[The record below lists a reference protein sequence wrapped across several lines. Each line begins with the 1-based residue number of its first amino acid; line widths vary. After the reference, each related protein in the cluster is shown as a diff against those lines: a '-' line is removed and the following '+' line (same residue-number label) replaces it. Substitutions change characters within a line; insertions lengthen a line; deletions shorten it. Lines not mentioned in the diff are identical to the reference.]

1 MDHSGADHPT
11 AACDRSEGGRG
22 RVSGRRQHFTE
33 EHQVAFILHP
43 TNVLKIG
50 GTVLILLGLFG
61 LTGVA
66 GFQWFHLTAGE
77 NVAHIALGIVG
88 LAVAFGTSDVRV
100 HRGLVAVLAIT
111 GIGFGLLGF
120 ALPSGG
126 ALVNGAFQ
134 MPNLG
139 VANLE
144 NPADNLLHIVVGI
157 WTGASA
163 LWGRAQMAM
172 AEARA

>member
-1 MDHSGADHPT
+1 M
-11 AACDRSEGGRG
+11 
-22 RVSGRRQHFTE
+22 
-33 EHQVAFILHP
+33 AFILHP

-50 GTVLILLGLFG
+50 GTVLILLGLVG

-77 NVAHIALGIVG
+77 NVAHIVLGIVG
-88 LAVAFGTSDVRV
+88 LAVGFGTSDIRV

-111 GIGFGLLGF
+111 GLAFGIGGF

-126 ALVNGAFQ
+126 AFANGAFAT
-134 MPNLG
+134 PNLG

-144 NPADNLLHIVVGI
+144 NPADNLLHIVVGV
-157 WTGASA
+157 WTGAST
-163 LWGRAQMAM
+163 LWGRAAMAM
-172 AEARA
+172 AETRA